1 MNWSHELIESVIW
14 LAKAFAY
21 SLLAATVVATL
32 LARYTSWGRQFWRLA
47 GPYFKPARSWRPILV
62 LMLVLLMTLFAVRM
76 NVLFSFWYNSFYS
89 ALQKLDASAAWYF
102 LGIFGILATVHVGR
116 SLLNYYISQSFE
128 IHWRVWLNDTLVE
141 RWLSQQAYYR
151 AQYVDQP
158 ADNPDQRI
166 QQDVASFV
174 TSSVSLSMGLV
185 NAVVSLIAFTAI
197 LWGLSGPLAIFGLNI
212 ERAMVWLAYGY
223 VLIATLLAFQVGRP
237 LIGLSFLNEKLNA
250 NYRYALV
257 RLREYKESIAFFGGE
272 AVERKHFAQQ
282 FGLVIDNVWAIVH
295 RTLKLSGFNL
305 AISQAAVVF
314 PLLVQLPRFLAK
326 QISLGDMMQTANS
339 FNQVQDALSFF
350 RESYDNFA
358 DYRAVLNRLTG
369 FCDAIEAANDLPRPS
384 CDTGTQHLGVNAL
397 TLTKP
402 DRTPLVANLSLDIAS
417 VQPLLVRG
425 SSGCGK
431 TTLLRSIAGLWPY
444 GEGKVNKPAGLS
456 VLFLAQKPYLPLG
469 TLREALHYPGI
480 PGKDERASDV
490 LIQCRLGHLV
500 EALDQEQDWSHIL
513 SLGEQQRL
521 AFGRILLNRPG
532 AVFLDEA
539 TSAMDEDQEAAL
551 YRLLQEALPQ
561 TMVVSIGHRSTLRA
575 FHRTELTITGDGH
588 WNLNMLPTG
597 TKIIV
602 A

>member
-1 MNWSHELIESVIW
+1 MNWSHELMDSMIW
-14 LAKAFAY
+14 LAKAFAC
-21 SLLAATVVATL
+21 SLVAITVVATL
-32 LARYTSWGRQFWRLA
+32 LARFTSWGRQFWQLT

-62 LMLVLLMTLFAVRM
+62 LMLVLLLTLFAVRM
-76 NVLFSFWYNSFYS
+76 NVLFSFWYNGFYS

-102 LGIFGILATVHVGR
+102 VGVFGVLATVHVGR
-116 SLLNYYISQSFE
+116 SLLDYYISQSLQ
-128 IHWRVWLNDTLVE
+128 IHWRVWLNDRLVE

-174 TSSVSLSMGLV
+174 ISSLSLSKGLV
-185 NAVVSLIAFTAI
+185 NAVVSLIAFTTI
-197 LWGLSGPLAIFGLNI
+197 LWGLSGTLAVFGMHI

-257 RLREYKESIAFFGGE
+257 RLREYKESVAFFGGE
-272 AVERKHFAQQ
+272 AVERQHFARQ
-282 FGLVIDNVWAIVH
+282 FGLVIDNAWAIVH

-369 FCDAIEAANDLPRPS
+369 FLDAIEAADSLPRPS
-384 CDTGTQHLGVNAL
+384 IDTDSDRMALNAL

-402 DRTPLVANLSLDIAS
+402 DGSLLVSNLSLDIVS
-417 VQPLLVRG
+417 TQPLLVRG

-444 GEGKVNKPAGLS
+444 GEGKISKPDGLDA
-456 VLFLAQKPYLPLG
+456 LFLSQKPYLPLG
-469 TLREALHYPGI
+469 TLREALHYPGV
-480 PGKDERASDV
+480 PGEDGRASEV
-490 LIQCRLGHLV
+490 LTQCRLGQLIDM
-500 EALDQEQDWSHIL
+500 LDQEQDWPHIL

-521 AFGRILLNRPG
+521 AFGRVLLNRPD

-561 TMVVSIGHRSTLRA
+561 TMVISVGHRSTLRA
-575 FHRTELTITGDGH
+575 FHHTELTLTGGGYWELQTLAAH
-588 WNLNMLPTG
+588 AGNV
-597 TKIIV
+597 V